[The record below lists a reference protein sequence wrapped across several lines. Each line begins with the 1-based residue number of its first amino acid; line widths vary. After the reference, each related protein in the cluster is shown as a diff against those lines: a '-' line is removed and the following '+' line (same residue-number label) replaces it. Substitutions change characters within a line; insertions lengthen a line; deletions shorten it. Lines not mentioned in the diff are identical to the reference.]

1 MPTER
6 KRENCFLKAK
16 RERGDSDKNGYYYY
30 RTYREKRN
38 KIIKFFRAPYMVLD
52 SYKFLQIP
60 TVT

>member
-1 MPTER
+1 MH
-6 KRENCFLKAK
+6 N
-16 RERGDSDKNGYYYY
+16 SYY

-38 KIIKFFRAPYMVLD
+38 KIIKFFQAPYMVLD

>member
-1 MPTER
+1 MY
-6 KRENCFLKAK
+6 
-16 RERGDSDKNGYYYY
+16 GDDTTRTTSAEDPCVLEHKMN

-52 SYKFLQIP
+52 SYKVLQIP